1 MSATDAD
8 HGWLLGRV
16 GGIPVYLAKSWVV
29 IAVVIIVTFGS
40 RFGLRPPVGYAVAAA
55 YALLLLVSILVHE
68 AGHALAARA
77 FGAPVNR
84 IVANLWGGHTVFSS
98 ATLTAKSSAVIALA
112 GPLGN
117 VLLAVLGWGLWQ
129 VLEAPIPSLLAGAL
143 TFANAFVAIFNLLP
157 GLPLDGGA
165 LVEAAVWGATGS
177 RSTGMIVAGW
187 AGRIVTIVVGAWF
200 AILEPLLSQRAP
212 DTVTVIWVLLIG
224 SFLWRGAS
232 TAIAV
237 GRTRSAV
244 GRLRLQQV
252 LRPVVA
258 LPMSA
263 SAASVAAGL
272 VANPAAQYAVLID
285 PIGRPVAVI
294 DTAKLLDLPEADLQ
308 AVSASELGLGVPQA
322 WVVVTDPSGDA
333 TSVVQRLAGDGADLP
348 GMVDVLAVDQAHRV
362 LGTVSIA
369 DVERSL
375 IAPAP

>member
-16 GGIPVYLAKSWVV
+16 GGIPVHLAKSWVV
-29 IAVVIIVTFGS
+29 IALVIIVTFGT
-40 RFGLRPPVGYAVAAA
+40 RFGLRPPLGYAVAAA
-55 YALLLLVSILVHE
+55 YAVLLLVSILVHE

-177 RSTGMIVAGW
+177 RSQGMIVAGW
-187 AGRIVTIVVGAWF
+187 AGRIVTVAVGAWF
-200 AILEPLLSQRAP
+200 AIIEPLLSKRAP
-212 DTVTVIWVLLIG
+212 DTVTVIWVALIG

-232 TAIAV
+232 AAIAV
-237 GRTRSAV
+237 GRTRAAV
-244 GRLRLQQV
+244 ARLRVQDV
-252 LRPVVA
+252 MRPVVT
-258 LPMSA
+258 LPLTA
-263 SAASVAAGL
+263 SAASVSAGL
-272 VANPAAQYAVLID
+272 VATPQAQYAVLVD
-285 PIGRPVAVI
+285 PLGRPVAVV
-294 DTAKLLDLPEADLQ
+294 DTAKLLGLPEDALHS
-308 AVSASELGLGVPQA
+308 VSASELALGVPA
-322 WVVVTDPSGDA
+322 EWVVVTDRSGDA
-333 TSVVQRLAGDGADLP
+333 TAVVQRLAGDGADVP
-348 GMVDVLAVDQAHRV
+348 GLVDVLAVDSAHRV
-362 LGTVSIA
+362 LGSVSLV
-369 DVERSL
+369 DVERQL
-375 IAPAP
+375 VAAPR